1 MILLERVI
9 DIQLAAGFYVHY
21 SISELI
27 FALLAFFF
35 SCYFLVHSATCLKKS
50 ELL

>member
-9 DIQLAAGFYVHY
+9 DMQLAAGFYVHY

-27 FALLAFFF
+27 FGLLCLRVFFF
-35 SCYFLVHSATCLKKS
+35 FLLFSSAFS
-50 ELL
+50 NMFEEE